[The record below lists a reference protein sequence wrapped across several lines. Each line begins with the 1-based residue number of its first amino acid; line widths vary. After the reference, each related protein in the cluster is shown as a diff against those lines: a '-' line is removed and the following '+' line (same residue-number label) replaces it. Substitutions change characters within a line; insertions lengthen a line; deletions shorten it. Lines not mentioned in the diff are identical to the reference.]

1 MDLGLEVEGEHA
13 DGALGE
19 EMEEEGLNLEDYL
32 RDMGKDDD
40 VEQSEDQ
47 SEFESV
53 DPQENLEDLQ
63 RLIDDTQSRELV

>member
-1 MDLGLEVEGEHA
+1 MDLGLEAEGEHA
-13 DGALGE
+13 DGLLPE
-19 EMEEEGLNLEDYL
+19 EIEEEGLNLEDYL

-63 RLIDDTQSRELV
+63 RLIDDTQSTIQS

>member
-13 DGALGE
+13 DGLLGE
-19 EMEEEGLNLEDYL
+19 EIEEEGLNLEDYL

-63 RLIDDTQSRELV
+63 RLIDDTQSKARV